1 MGKGDDTAVHTV
13 FPWDTGTDFSP
24 ALWEPHRDLLS
35 CVSAELSISMG
46 KMGSAVLFIPPC
58 GGGGERDSVPIHVC
72 RWKDCCIVLYGCASV
87 SLVKEQNMKANL
99 LLSNIHAS
107 HLLNLC
113 GDCWPLEV

>member
-58 GGGGERDSVPIHVC
+58 GGGGSEILYPFMYVGGKTVVL
-72 RWKDCCIVLYGCASV
+72 CCMVVHLCLSLIVNLPSYFVLYQIYMQVFC
-87 SLVKEQNMKANL
+87 
-99 LLSNIHAS
+99 
-107 HLLNLC
+107 
-113 GDCWPLEV
+113 